1 MKFTSLPLRKNL
13 WVVTGEQ
20 VFRKVNNR
28 NRKKT
33 TLAFEDFGLR
43 NLVVENSEKCNANKN
58 IAFDSK
64 LI

>member
-20 VFRKVNNR
+20 VFRKVNR
-28 NRKKT
+28 KRKKT
-33 TLAFEDFGLR
+33 TLALEDLGLR
-43 NLVVENSEKCNANKN
+43 NLVVENSEKCNANRN